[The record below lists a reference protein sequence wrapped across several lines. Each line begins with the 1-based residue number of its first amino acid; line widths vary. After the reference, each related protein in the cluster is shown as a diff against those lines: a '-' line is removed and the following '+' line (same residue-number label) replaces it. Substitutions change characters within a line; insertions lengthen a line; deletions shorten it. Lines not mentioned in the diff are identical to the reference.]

1 MAELTQPSDIARETL
16 RQLAMRRIPPTPDNY
31 RSLYHEI
38 AKTTAT
44 EGFPEKAL
52 KQLGGALPRK
62 TSEQMRFA
70 RQFDGAVTSKN
81 WNGLKTALVEVL
93 DKSGAEPPAWSGLI
107 RDLVVQLEARHAEL
121 TTARKREALEHVLAS
136 SGTPEMLHTRLQ
148 SLLRAWS
155 QGSASGEALTP
166 ATSAPEAAATELA
179 KEVAVPPAPTFS
191 AAAAPAQTRQIGSD
205 LKDLIAQ
212 LLEDA
217 IGVLLVET
225 PDLAKEARQLAAA
238 VRATRSAEDIA
249 AFTSSMKQ
257 FSYRLSFVAED
268 QAELKAALLKLL
280 QLIIVN
286 INELILDD
294 QWLQGQISVVMELV
308 SQPLNLRQL
317 DDVERRLKEVIVK
330 QGTLKKH
337 LNDAR
342 DRLKSMLAT
351 FVDRLASFSD
361 ETGGY
366 HDTIEACA
374 AKITRAN
381 DISELS
387 DVLDEVMRETRVIQ
401 LTAQRS
407 RDELTEMR
415 SRVAEAEQEIARLHS
430 ELSEA
435 SDVMRHDALTG
446 ALNRKGMDEAIDTE
460 VSRVKR
466 HGTSLCMA
474 LLDIDNFKK
483 LNDSLGHDA
492 GDAALV
498 HLTQVTKD
506 TIRPQDTLARYGGEE
521 FVVLLPDTA
530 LDAAVTAMVRVQRE
544 LTKRFFLHKNEKV
557 LITFSCGV
565 AELKGD
571 EAPLDAIKRADQAMY
586 LAKRSGKNRVVAG

>member
-1 MAELTQPSDIARETL
+1 MAQFTQPSDIARETL

-31 RSLYHEI
+31 RTLYHEI
-38 AKTTAT
+38 AGTTAA

-52 KQLGGALPRK
+52 KQLANALPRE
-62 TSEQMRFA
+62 TPEQLRFS
-70 RQFDGAVTSKN
+70 RQLEAAVAGRN
-81 WNGLKTALVEVL
+81 WDALKVALVEML
-93 DKSGAEPPAWSGLI
+93 DKAAAEPPAWAPLI
-107 RDLVVQLEARHAEL
+107 RDVVIQLETRHAEL

-136 SGTPEMLHTRLQ
+136 SGRPDALHGRLQ
-148 SLLRAWS
+148 SLLRSWQQA
-155 QGSASGEALTP
+155 GVSGETIDLAEKGDG
-166 ATSAPEAAATELA
+166 ATASEQTEAA
-179 KEVAVPPAPTFS
+179 VSPAPTF
-191 AAAAPAQTRQIGSD
+191 AAGQTRQLGGD
-205 LKDLIAQ
+205 LKELIAQ
-212 LLEDA
+212 LLADA
-217 IGVLLVET
+217 IGVLLVDT
-225 PDLAKEARQLAAA
+225 PELAAEANQLAAA

-249 AFTSSMKQ
+249 AFTASMKK
-257 FSYRLSFVAED
+257 FSYRLQFVAED

-280 QLIIVN
+280 QLIIEN

-294 QWLQGQISVVMELV
+294 QWLQGQISVVLDLV
-308 SQPLNLRQL
+308 SQPLDLRRL
-317 DDVERRLKEVIVK
+317 DDVERRLKEVIIK

-342 DRLKSMLAT
+342 DRLKAMLAS
-351 FVDRLASFSD
+351 FVDRLASFTD

-366 HDTIEACA
+366 HDKIEACA
-374 AKITRAN
+374 EKISRAS
-381 DISELS
+381 DIGELS

-401 LTAQRS
+401 LSAQRS
-407 RDELTEMR
+407 RDELTEMK
-415 SRVAEAEQEIARLHS
+415 SRVAEAEHEIARLQA

-435 SDVMRHDALTG
+435 SEVMRHDALTG

-466 HGTSLCMA
+466 HGTALCMA

-483 LNDSLGHDA
+483 LNDTLGHDA

-498 HLTQVTKD
+498 HLTQVTRE

-530 LDAAVTAMVRVQRE
+530 LDDAVTAMVRVQRE
-544 LTKRFFLHKNEKV
+544 LTRRFFLHKNEKV

-565 AELKGD
+565 AELRED
-571 EAPLDAIKRADQAMY
+571 EAPAAALKRADQAMY